1 MVLGASTTATSW
13 VTPCNCTVIFAVAV
27 RLSSTATF
35 FKPLMANPL
44 AVTAMSYAPTGRLLN
59 RYRPST
65 PVLVELVILV
75 PVLVTSTVAFGTTP
89 PLGSATV
96 PTRLP
101 LIACPKMHGTA
112 PMKARNTN
120 TRTTLDFILENIRT
134 LHAVHPRQN
143 PSLHLLELLARL

>member
-65 PVLVELVILV
+65 PVLVELVMPV
-75 PVLVTSTVAFGTTP
+75 AVLVTSTVAFGKTP
-89 PLGSATV
+89 PLGSAMV

-101 LIACPKMHGTA
+101 LIACAKMHGTTVMNA
-112 PMKARNTN
+112 SMTN
-120 TRTTLDFILENIRT
+120 ATTTVDFILENI
-134 LHAVHPRQN
+134 
-143 PSLHLLELLARL
+143 